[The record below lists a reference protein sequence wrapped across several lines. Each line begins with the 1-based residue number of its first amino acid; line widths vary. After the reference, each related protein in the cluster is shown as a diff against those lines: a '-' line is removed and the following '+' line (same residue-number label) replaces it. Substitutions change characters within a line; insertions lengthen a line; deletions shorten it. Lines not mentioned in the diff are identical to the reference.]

1 MGFTCE
7 GINNKRIN
15 ICLNVKFVKFV
26 NSETVEMQGKN
37 LEGELSI
44 GSDIQRLIRFM
55 GFHVNDKKLSD
66 FLS

>member
-15 ICLNVKFVKFV
+15 ICLNVKFV